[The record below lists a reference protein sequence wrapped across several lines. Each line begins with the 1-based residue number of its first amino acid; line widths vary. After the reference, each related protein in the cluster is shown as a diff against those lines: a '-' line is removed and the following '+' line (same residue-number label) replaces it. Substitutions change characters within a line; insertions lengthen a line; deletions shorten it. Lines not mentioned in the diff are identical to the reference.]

1 VLISIFI
8 TGRNQMLSK
17 QLETVSKPDYNVIPV
32 QLSAE
37 EFEKF
42 ILPHLSLP
50 KRGPQCKIGYHK
62 PFNYILKVLYT
73 SMQWKE
79 LPIDKGPDGRADIHY
94 TGVFKLFA
102 RWAENGSLEQAFI
115 ASVKHLDEDQR
126 LDLSL
131 LHGDGSNTVAKK
143 GAMESATAATSSR
156 QVKRWSPLRT
166 IAETSSHPRRLR
178 QSMRSTSCCCLT
190 G

>member
-1 VLISIFI
+1 MTKTLPQ
-8 TGRNQMLSK
+8 TAA
-17 QLETVSKPDYNVIPV
+17 TPDYTAIPV
-32 QLSAE
+32 QLSAQ
-37 EFEKF
+37 EFKEF

-73 SMQWKE
+73 GMQWKE
-79 LPIDKGPDGRADIHY
+79 LPLAPGPGGKAELHY

-102 RWAENGSLEQAFI
+102 RWAEDGSLQRAFM
-115 ASVKHLDEDQR
+115 ASVKHLASTKK

-143 GAMESATAATSSR
+143 GGTRSATAGTS
-156 QVKRWSPLRT
+156 T
-166 IAETSSHPRRLR
+166 RRGR
-178 QSMRSTSCCCLT
+178 K
-190 G
+190 